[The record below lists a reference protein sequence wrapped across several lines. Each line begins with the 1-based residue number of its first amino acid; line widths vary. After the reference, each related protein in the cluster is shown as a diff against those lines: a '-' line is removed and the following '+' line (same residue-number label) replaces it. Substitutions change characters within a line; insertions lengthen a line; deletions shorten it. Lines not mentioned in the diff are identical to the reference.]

1 MSSYQSFVDRPGV
14 SRSSEKLDRIKLP
27 ADLTGMSVLD
37 LGCNEGFFS
46 LEAKRRG
53 AEIVIGLDHD
63 EKLLASAR
71 KLAEVQRLNV
81 AFVHGDMKTLPDRK
95 FDFVLLLSA
104 LHYIDEPAQL
114 LRTVRDVL
122 TPSGVLIL
130 ETGLAAGKGGKTVS
144 RALRSIDER
153 FFPTRDLLK
162 QVWLRDYS
170 AREMGHS
177 VAQIGDPLP
186 RYVFH
191 CSPIKT
197 NVLFIVGAGG
207 IGKSSLAAQFTNS
220 PVISTDEL
228 FAPDRFAQ
236 PKLHPTQKRYD
247 EVFSETKS
255 IWATWERINGEGE
268 VRDYF
273 ASVTATAIKHCA
285 GAGSVVVEGFV
296 LRNIID
302 EIKAKLGPDYQCWST
317 GRV

>member
-1 MSSYQSFVDRPGV
+1 MSSYQSFADRPGV

-53 AEIVIGLDHD
+53 AEIVVGLDHD
-63 EKLLASAR
+63 EKLLANAR
-71 KLAEVQRLNV
+71 KLAEAQHLDVE
-81 AFVHGDMKTLPDRK
+81 FVHGDMKTLPNRK
-95 FDFVLLLSA
+95 FNFVLLLSA

-114 LRTVRDVL
+114 LRTIRDAL

-130 ETGLAAGKGGKTVS
+130 ETGFAAGKGGKTVS

-153 FFPTRDLLK
+153 FFPTVDLLK

-170 AREMGHS
+170 IREMGHS
-177 VAQIGDPLP
+177 VAQVGDPLP

-191 CSPIKT
+191 CTPTKT
-197 NVLFIVGAGG
+197 NVLFIVGVGG

-228 FAPDRFAQ
+228 FAPDRFSQ
-236 PKLHPTQKRYD
+236 PKLHPAQRRYD
-247 EVFSETKS
+247 EVFAETKS
-255 IWATWERINGEGE
+255 IWATWERISGEAG
-268 VRDYF
+268 VKDYF
-273 ASVTATAIKHCA
+273 ATVTATAIKHCA

-296 LRNIID
+296 LRNITA
-302 EIKAKLGPDYQCWST
+302 EIKAKLGTDYQCWST